1 MSERHQEFQSRLKD
15 NAEAVEK
22 LLAALLSADRQ
33 PDEIAR
39 PERLMAAMRHGV
51 LNGGKRLRPFLVIES
66 AALFPD
72 VARETALRIGAALE
86 CIHCYSLVHDDLPA
100 MDDDDLR
107 RGQPTVHIAFDEAAA
122 ILAGDSLL
130 TLAFDIVAAPETRL
144 SDATKMALILALAR
158 AAGIGGMAG
167 GQMLDLAA
175 EKTAPDEDGIITL
188 QAMKTGA
195 LLRFACE
202 AGAIIAGASDG
213 ERLALRRYG
222 EAVGL
227 AFQIADDLLDLTA
240 DAATMGK
247 ATGKDADRGK
257 ATLVSRRGQ
266 AWAEDRLQAL
276 VTEAEALLAP
286 FSHRAGILIETAH
299 FIANRRN

>member
-1 MSERHQEFQSRLKD
+1 MSARQQEFQARLKG
-15 NAEAVEK
+15 NAEAVET
-22 LLAALLSADRQ
+22 LLADLLSGEKQ

-144 SDATKMALILALAR
+144 PDATKTALILALAR

-175 EKTAPDEDGIITL
+175 EKTAPDADGIVTL

-202 AGAIIAGASDG
+202 AGAIIAGASDD
-213 ERLALRRYG
+213 ERRALRRYG
-222 EAVGL
+222 ETVGL

-240 DAATMGK
+240 DAQTMGK

-266 AWAEDRLQAL
+266 AWAENRLQEL